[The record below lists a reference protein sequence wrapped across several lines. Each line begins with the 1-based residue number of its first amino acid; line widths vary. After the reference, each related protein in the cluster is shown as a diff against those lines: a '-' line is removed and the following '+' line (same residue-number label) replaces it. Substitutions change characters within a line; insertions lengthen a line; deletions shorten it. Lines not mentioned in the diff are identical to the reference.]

1 MGGAKNKKEIM
12 EYSKE
17 EIQSWQGNQGKRKE
31 ESQADRVLR
40 VIYTKP
46 GV

>member
-17 EIQSWQGNQGKRKE
+17 EIPSFRGTRERGRKKAKRTE
-31 ESQADRVLR
+31 F
-40 VIYTKP
+40 
-46 GV
+46 